1 VTSGRMRKLLAF
13 SNISVDGF
21 FSDSNGDLTWAQA
34 NDPEFDSFFADTV
47 RCCGTLVLGRVTY
60 DLLASY
66 WPTAFARRHNPIVA
80 ERMNAA
86 QKLVFSKTLRAA
98 EWENAIVSREDPV
111 TTVRQMKHGLGGCL
125 TIFGSG
131 SLVASLARAGL
142 IDELH
147 FVVNPVVLGRG
158 RTMFAGIR
166 EGLSLTP
173 TRTRAFENGN
183 VLLCYSV
190 G

>member
-1 VTSGRMRKLLAF
+1 MRRVVAF

-21 FSDSNGDLTWAQA
+21 FSDTHGDLSWAQA
-34 NDPEFDSFFADTV
+34 NDPEFDAFFADTV
-47 RCCGTLVLGRVTY
+47 RCGGTLVLGRVTY
-60 DLLASY
+60 ELLASY

-86 QKLVFSKTLRAA
+86 PKLVFSKTLCAVA
-98 EWENAIVSREDPV
+98 WENTVISRQGPV
-111 TTVRQMKHGLGGCL
+111 AMLRQMKQGLGGCL
-125 TIFGSG
+125 TILGSG
-131 SLVASLARAGL
+131 SLVAALAREGL

-158 RTMFAGIR
+158 RTMFGGIR

>member
-1 VTSGRMRKLLAF
+1 MRRVVAF

-21 FSDSNGDLTWAQA
+21 FSDTNGDLSWAQA
-34 NDPEFDSFFADTV
+34 YDPEFDSFFAETV
-47 RCCGTLVLGRVTY
+47 RCGGTLVLGRVTY
-60 DLLASY
+60 ELLANY
-66 WPTAFARRHNPIVA
+66 WPTAFARRHNPTVA

-86 QKLVFSKTLRAA
+86 PKLVFSRTLPSAAWENSIISRQNPAATLR
-98 EWENAIVSREDPV
+98 E
-111 TTVRQMKHGLGGCL
+111 MKLGLGGCL
-125 TIFGSG
+125 TILGSG
-131 SLVASLARAGL
+131 SLVAALAREKL

-158 RTMFAGIR
+158 RTMFGGIR

-183 VLLCYSV
+183 VLLCYAVS
-190 G
+190 